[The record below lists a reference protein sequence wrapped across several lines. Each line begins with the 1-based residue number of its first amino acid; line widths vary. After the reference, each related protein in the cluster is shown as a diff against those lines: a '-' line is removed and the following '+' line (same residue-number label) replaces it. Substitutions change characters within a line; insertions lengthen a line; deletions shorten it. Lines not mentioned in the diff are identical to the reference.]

1 MNPVALSK
9 HNANYLKIDYN
20 EDIERLLLA
29 NFYYY
34 NSNNES
40 IPLFKIIDDSQGKSI
55 LLRYG
60 FYDHLIKL
68 LLINGIN
75 IGSISNDINLKSSKI
90 QISQKWKDILDT
102 DYRVVNNENQYQ
114 VLSKLLE
121 YNRACGQIYTS
132 YGKTE
137 LLLAIAESYLDQ
149 YPDRNVVILIPGDTV
164 KKELLGRHQKWEVK
178 HGIEYSKFNKSIQL
192 VNPIGLLKNKDLK
205 NGKITP
211 KTQKII
217 DYFKN
222 TGLVLIDELH
232 HLSAETYQTLLEIY
246 LTDYTFIYGV
256 SGSVDP
262 DGGLMPTIKDNLPDL
277 KYRLLI
283 TIGFLG
289 LPRLDVKNP
298 TKLLIGYLRV
308 QGVKLPKN
316 IQMYYNLCIKR
327 FFNSHHLLVSIVG
340 FLKTNPDRR
349 MFLPIIEIEQGKS
362 IVDKINQL
370 YGDDVAVFVSSA
382 GTYPNV
388 KERGYENIKDYMI
401 RYEKFRIII
410 GTSAIYESFNSD
422 RINTILL
429 GIGKSFRMTMQPTG
443 RGVRSDDIP
452 LVLLPWD
459 LSGTNPIINKQTREK
474 YARLKQ
480 EYVNHKFI
488 NLE

>member
-1 MNPVALSK
+1 
-9 HNANYLKIDYN
+9 
-20 EDIERLLLA
+20 
-29 NFYYY
+29 
-34 NSNNES
+34 
-40 IPLFKIIDDSQGKSI
+40 
-55 LLRYG
+55 
-60 FYDHLIKL
+60 
-68 LLINGIN
+68 
-75 IGSISNDINLKSSKI
+75 
-90 QISQKWKDILDT
+90 
-102 DYRVVNNENQYQ
+102 
-114 VLSKLLE
+114 
-121 YNRACGQIYTS
+121 
-132 YGKTE
+132 
-137 LLLAIAESYLDQ
+137 
-149 YPDRNVVILIPGDTV
+149 
-164 KKELLGRHQKWEVK
+164 
-178 HGIEYSKFNKSIQL
+178 
-192 VNPIGLLKNKDLK
+192 
-205 NGKITP
+205 
-211 KTQKII
+211 
-217 DYFKN
+217 
-222 TGLVLIDELH
+222 
-232 HLSAETYQTLLEIY
+232 
-246 LTDYTFIYGV
+246 
-256 SGSVDP
+256 
-262 DGGLMPTIKDNLPDL
+262 
-277 KYRLLI
+277 LI